1 MMSQVGEILIIED
14 ESGVRQV
21 LARHLGEAGHRVQT
35 ASTLPQGLELLG
47 RHPFD
52 LVYCD
57 IRLPGHSG
65 LELLQHTDTFASI
78 PFIIMMTGYPSL
90 ETAQQALRQGAFDYL
105 VKPVLS
111 EALLRSAA
119 LALNAKGMQDEK
131 KRVRLHL
138 EAVFD
143 SVDNGLITSDPG
155 LNLVAANRAASVICG
170 FDASSGAGHPLKEL
184 ATGCGGQCLAVLR
197 QAMEQGQRVTV
208 KRLLCGQERRI
219 EQVVSVT
226 ATPMRTRQGELL
238 GGVMAVHDETPL
250 VTLEKRL
257 ARQSRFHRLIGGSV
271 AMREIYQLVDNL
283 ADLETT
289 VLILGESGTG
299 KELVAEAIH
308 TQGRRRERPLV
319 KVNCVALS
327 ETLLES
333 ELFGHVRG
341 SFTGALK
348 DRVGRFQEADGGTLF
363 LDEIGDIS
371 QAMQLRLLRV
381 LQHKQIE
388 RVGDNRT
395 LPVDVRIVAATNQD
409 LRAKVEEGVFRED
422 LYYRLKVVEIEVP
435 PLRARTE
442 DIPLLVN
449 HFVDQFNTRFDR
461 RIPGVAPEAMS
472 ALMDHLWPGNIRE
485 LEHAVEHA
493 FVVCRG
499 EEAIALEHLP
509 RELRTVSGVAKP
521 LLPKVSPRQLPESE
535 QTMIRAA
542 LVACNWRREVAAKR
556 LGMSRSTLFR
566 KMRQWGIVD
575 QSG

>member
-1 MMSQVGEILIIED
+1 MSQVGEILIIED

-35 ASTLPQGLELLG
+35 ASNLPQGLELLG

-65 LELLQHTDTFASI
+65 LELLQHTDSFVSI

-111 EALLRSAA
+111 EALLRSAT

-131 KRVRLHL
+131 KRVHLHL

-143 SVDNGLITSDPG
+143 SVDNGLITADPA
-155 LNLVAANRAASVICG
+155 LNLVAANRAASGICG
-170 FDASSGAGHPLKEL
+170 FDARDAGHPLKEL
-184 ATGCGGQCLAVLR
+184 ARGCGGQCLAVLR
-197 QAMEQGQRVTV
+197 QAMEQGQRVTL
-208 KRLLCGQERRI
+208 KRLVCGQEQRI

-395 LPVDVRIVAATNQD
+395 IPVDVRIVAATNQD
-409 LRAKVEEGVFRED
+409 LWGKVAEGTFRED

-449 HFVDQFNTRFDR
+449 HFVAQFNTRFDR
-461 RIPGVAPEAMS
+461 KISGVSPEAMT

-499 EEAIALEHLP
+499 ETIAPEHLP
-509 RELRTVSGVAKP
+509 RELRSVSGVGKS
-521 LLPKVSPRQLPESE
+521 LPSKVSTRQLPESE
-535 QTMIRAA
+535 QTVIRAA

-566 KMRQWGIVD
+566 KMRQWGIAD
-575 QSG
+575 QRG